1 MRALRKGD
9 RGYEVV
15 DLQTRLQ
22 ALGLDL
28 GNRGID
34 GVLGPKTELAVR
46 EFQQG
51 IGILA
56 DGVVGEITWNEIV
69 EAGYR
74 AGGRIYL
81 YLRQPPF
88 RGADVMEL
96 QRMLN
101 DLGFDP
107 GAVNG
112 IFDERTARALKEFQR
127 NAGLTADGVVD
138 DGVFRVL
145 KTYATQT
152 LGTHQMPDKNG
163 GYFPEDLFSGAIVID
178 AAHGGRH
185 RGYIPPG
192 NPGLSEADLN
202 LSVAQELAQIL
213 PAREVL
219 LTRSGD
225 EEVSNSDRAYLANAA
240 GAKMVVSIRH
250 AYHESPRA
258 EGTASFYFSRLGY
271 QSHRGRMAATYVQ
284 RGVSQ
289 ALGTCDIGEFGRS
302 YDILRET
309 NIPAVLLEPLYL
321 TNPRELHLASDPYY
335 PTTAAEAIAAA
346 LELYAGRDA
355 AFIAV

>member
-9 RGYEVV
+9 RGREVE
-15 DLQTRLQ
+15 DLQTRLL
-22 ALGLDL
+22 ALGFDL
-28 GNRGID
+28 GNRGMD
-34 GVLGPKTELAVR
+34 RVFGPVTELAVR
-46 EFQQG
+46 TFQQEM
-51 IGILA
+51 GILA

-74 AGGRIYL
+74 PGERLIYV
-81 YLRQPPF
+81 RQPPF
-88 RGADVMEL
+88 RGADVTEL

-112 IFDERTARALKEFQR
+112 LFDERTARATKEFQR
-127 NAGLTADGVVD
+127 NAGLTPDGVVD
-138 DGVFRVL
+138 DGVFKVL
-145 KTYATQT
+145 RTYAAQT
-152 LGTHQMPDKNG
+152 LGTHQFPDKNG
-163 GYFPEDLFSGAIVID
+163 GYFPEDLFSGAIVVD
-178 AAHGGRH
+178 AAHDGRDK
-185 RGYIPPG
+185 GYVCPG
-192 NPGLSEADLN
+192 APNLAEADLN
-202 LSVAQELAQIL
+202 LAVAQELAQIL

-225 EEVSNSDRAYLANAA
+225 EEVSNSDRAYLANSSA
-240 GAKMVVSIRH
+240 AKMVISIHH
-250 AYHESPRA
+250 AHHESPRA

-284 RGVSQ
+284 KGVSR
-289 ALGTCDIGEFGRS
+289 ALETLDIGEFGRS

-309 NIPAVLLEPLYL
+309 NIPAVVLEPLYL
-321 TNPRELHLASDPYY
+321 TNPRELGIASDPYY
-335 PTTAAEAIAAA
+335 PATVAEAIAGA